1 MLPLP
6 TEATTEAMNVC
17 TDRRHLF
24 HTYYVH
30 RTKHRSQHRRR
41 GEGHGILEWEGVI
54 EALTPLLQATLFD
67 DFNILMA
74 AQANVIVSGL
84 FFIACKLFRQIP
96 V

>member
-6 TEATTEAMNVC
+6 TEATAEAMNVC

-41 GEGHGILEWEGVI
+41 GEGHGNLAWEGVVQT
-54 EALTPLLQATLFD
+54 LTPLPQSMRLSNFD
-67 DFNILMA
+67 ILMA
-74 AQANVIVSGL
+74 S
-84 FFIACKLFRQIP
+84 
-96 V
+96 

>member
-41 GEGHGILEWEGVI
+41 GEGHGNHEWEGVI
-54 EALTPLLQATLFD
+54 ETLTPLLQPMLLNDFD
-67 DFNILMA
+67 IPMA
-74 AQANVIVSGL
+74 AQASKRNC
-84 FFIACKLFRQIP
+84 F
-96 V
+96 